1 METLF
6 ANHVEEFEV
15 HPRQRIQGRIAG
27 LFQALGEDFITQ
39 PVDQLDVSFEGIP
52 GDFHSGHTR
61 KSGGREPW
69 YPRGTEMR
77 NERQLSI
84 LAPDELR
91 VIARRL
97 DVPEV
102 KAEWIGGNLLLEGI
116 PNLTML
122 PPRTIL
128 FFENGATIKI
138 DGDNAPCRFSGK
150 SIADQY
156 SGRQDVELNFAK
168 VAQQLRGLVAWVEK
182 PGTLTVGES
191 FEARIPPQ
199 WIYSAD

>member
-15 HPRQRIQGRIAG
+15 HPRQRIQGKIAG
-27 LFQALGEDFITQ
+27 LFQAMGEDFITQ

-97 DVPEV
+97 DTLLDVGLGYIRLGQSAPTLS
-102 KAEWIGGNLLLEGI
+102 GG
-116 PNLTML
+116 
-122 PPRTIL
+122 
-128 FFENGATIKI
+128 
-138 DGDNAPCRFSGK
+138 
-150 SIADQY
+150 SI
-156 SGRQDVELNFAK
+156 N
-168 VAQQLRGLVAWVEK
+168 
-182 PGTLTVGES
+182 
-191 FEARIPPQ
+191 PQ
-199 WIYSAD
+199 